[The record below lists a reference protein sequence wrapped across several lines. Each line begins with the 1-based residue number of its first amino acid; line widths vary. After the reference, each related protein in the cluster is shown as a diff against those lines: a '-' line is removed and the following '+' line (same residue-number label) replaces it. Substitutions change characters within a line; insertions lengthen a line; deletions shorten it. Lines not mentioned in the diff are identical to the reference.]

1 MSNDGFTAEATQM
14 NEDEQWRDK
23 LTPEEYYV
31 CRDKGTEAP
40 FSGAYNHNKRTGEY
54 LCKCCGESLFRSE
67 TKFDSGSGWPSFDRP
82 SSDEAIRHK
91 EDGSLGMRRTEVMCD
106 KCGCHLGHRFED
118 GPRETTGNRYC
129 INSVSLTFKE
139 D

>member
-1 MSNDGFTAEATQM
+1 M

-40 FSGAYNHNKRTGEY
+40 FSGEYIHNKRTGAY

-67 TKFDSGSGWPSFDRP
+67 TKYDSGSGWPSFDRP
-82 SSDEAIRHK
+82 ASDQAIRYK

-106 KCGCHLGHRFED
+106 KCGCHLGHMFED
-118 GPRETTGNRYC
+118 GPGETTGNRYC
-129 INSVSLTFKE
+129 VNSVSLTFKE